1 MLIRKSELI
10 VKYYL
15 LKEVVAYLGA
25 NAQSIKL
32 IKRIDNNIIIIEFN
46 NKNNLYFDMSKG
58 KSLIYKRENTIK
70 AKKDFNAPFDVVL
83 QKRFYNSKIEQVELY
98 NDDKII
104 NIKVNSSSSYK
115 KLTTILQLEFTGKHT
130 NIIILDENR
139 FILEALRHIDEFS
152 SSRVVKVG
160 IKLDEVPK
168 QSFIPKIEEVED
180 IDSYLYKVYEDIETK
195 NIENFKKQK
204 ITQVTKKLKKLEKTI
219 SSLPKKEELEI
230 ESNELYEKANLILSN
245 LYNLKPYQKSFK
257 TVNYAGDEVEIDL
270 DTKMAP
276 STYSNDLFKRAK
288 KAKHKALNIKIEKD
302 NLEEKVEFLKRMVN
316 NLENSNSIDEMEFLY
331 PKKQKNQTKTK
342 KSQMYE
348 SFFFEGYK
356 IMLGTSERENIY
368 LLKHSKASD
377 FWFHLK
383 DRPSSHVIVQNSKK
397 TIPDSVIEKAAVI
410 CAQFSSDFGG
420 TYEVDFT
427 QRRNVKIQNAANV
440 LYNPYTTISVKV

>member
-1 MLIRKSELI
+1 M
-10 VKYYL
+10 KYYL
-15 LKEVVAYLGA
+15 LKEVVSYLQE
-25 NAQSIKL
+25 NAQNINL
-32 IKRIDNNIIIIEFN
+32 AKRIDNNIIIIEFN
-46 NKNNLYFDMSKG
+46 NKNNLYFDMAKG
-58 KSLIYKRENTIK
+58 NSLIYKRKNTIK

-83 QKRFYNSKIEQVELY
+83 QKRFNNSKIEEVELY

-139 FILEALRHIDEFS
+139 VILEALRHIDEFS

-180 IDSYLYKVYEDIETK
+180 IDAYLYKVYEDMEARD
-195 NIENFKKQK
+195 IENYKKQK
-204 ITQVTKKLKKLEKTI
+204 ITQVSKKLRKLEKTI
-219 SSLPKKEELEI
+219 ASLPQKEELEF

-245 LYNLKPYQKSFK
+245 LHSLKPYQKSFK
-257 TVNYAGDEVEIDL
+257 SINYMGEEIEVEL
-270 DTKMAP
+270 DTRMAA
-276 STYSNDLFKRAK
+276 STYSNDLFKKAK
-288 KAKHKALNIKIEKD
+288 KAKHKAQNIKIEKN
-302 NLEEKVEFLKRMVN
+302 NLEEKVEFLKRMLA
-316 NLENSNSIDEMEFLY
+316 NLQNSNSIDEMEFLY

-356 IMLGTSERENIY
+356 IMLGSSERENIY
-368 LLKHSKASD
+368 LLQNSKASD

-397 TIPDSVIEKAAVI
+397 TIPDSVISKAAKI

-420 TYEVDFT
+420 TYDVDYT
-427 QRRNVKIQNAANV
+427 QRRNVKIQNGANV

>member
-1 MLIRKSELI
+1 M
-10 VKYYL
+10 KYYL
-15 LKEVVAYLGA
+15 LKEVVSYLQE
-25 NAQSIKL
+25 NAQNINL
-32 IKRIDNNIIIIEFN
+32 AKRIDNNIIIIEFN
-46 NKNNLYFDMSKG
+46 NKNNLYFDMAKG
-58 KSLIYKRENTIK
+58 NSLIYKRKNTIK

-83 QKRFYNSKIEQVELY
+83 QKRFNNSKIEEVELY

-139 FILEALRHIDEFS
+139 VILEALRHIDEFS

-180 IDSYLYKVYEDIETK
+180 IDAYLYKVYEDIEARD
-195 NIENFKKQK
+195 IENYKKQK
-204 ITQVTKKLKKLEKTI
+204 ITQVSKKLRKLEKTI
-219 SSLPKKEELEI
+219 ASLPKKEELEF

-245 LYNLKPYQKSFK
+245 LHSLKPYQKSFK
-257 TVNYAGDEVEIDL
+257 SINYTGEEIEVEL
-270 DTKMAP
+270 DTRMAA
-276 STYSNDLFKRAK
+276 STYSNDLFKKAK
-288 KAKHKALNIKIEKD
+288 KAKHKAQNIKIEKN
-302 NLEEKVEFLKRMVN
+302 NLEEKVEFLKRMLS

-356 IMLGTSERENIY
+356 IMLGSSERENIY
-368 LLKHSKASD
+368 LLQNSKASD

-397 TIPDSVIEKAAVI
+397 TIPDSVISKAAKI

-420 TYEVDFT
+420 TYDVDYT
-427 QRRNVKIQNAANV
+427 QRRNVKIQNGANV